1 MSSVSHSRTEQ
12 FLPALGMVLLMLL
25 TSLSQ
30 MAIETL
36 QAEERVV
43 NSSEDQ
49 WNPVN
54 QPWGQYGGV
63 PTRNGSMPVHSA
75 DGGPG
80 TGSVDLVTS
89 LASINDPVINW
100 VGLED
105 GIGSDAYG
113 SIIGNFS
120 ANLDVT
126 PAAKDRCTPLGLFAV
141 VLHDSTG
148 TSSTKLSLIAGDDA
162 SIAWEVDLGSTKSAR
177 STPVLVDVDL
187 DGTTE
192 IVVVYD
198 TESALNVDV
207 WSPELTCDE
216 SGWQTGGHSN
226 EVAWSWSD
234 ADLRIGI
241 TSPHAPTR
249 ESNHLS
255 VTQPLLADLELDG
268 QPELVISAVDINSE
282 DPQIMTIPLG
292 SSTPTAPSWEV
303 ILDRGTHPS
312 DPAWAQLDDSNTAVV
327 ATTIDENSGNMW
339 IWRLDGATGSNSWGR
354 VAITGT
360 DFDDNSPRL
369 RLPSPVVTQLDSD
382 SAPEMILTVPTDSN
396 GGTTGYGARFVGME
410 LTSTQEI
417 FSFRSQNGFADAPP
431 LPIDT
436 DADGID
442 DRLCWVTWYSTSSFS
457 FDREGMVGCHDLS
470 NDPPTK
476 EWSKVMN
483 RGGSGNS
490 NDEIAVSPP
499 SLMDINGEDGDD
511 IIVAFGRR
519 VFAFEGDTGF
529 TDEVSEGW
537 DEPLAMPH
545 RVWSAPAFADMDGD
559 GSLDMLLGDTLISQ
573 RALDLA
579 PLADSNGISF
589 NPASPDPG
597 QTLTVTGQFANIG
610 TWENEDSIDCVLRM
624 NGNEISRVR
633 VDDLQPLSPSG
644 DGGPS
649 TFSVDVTATLGSHVF
664 ELILDVNDNL
674 TESRKDNNI
683 EEVTLDVVEPY
694 AVLIQ
699 SPEAVTRINPGMS
712 QDVEISL
719 LATGSRS
726 ASWSVT
732 YDTTNLPE
740 GWNVAPQ
747 QGTSLA
753 GIEIA
758 PSTSVPLTFVATL
771 PQDALGDEDGY
782 IDITATLDI
791 DPSVNTTL
799 SVPIEALRTRGLSL
813 VGPEGLS
820 TSQGYGLPG
829 YTAEAYVMIENLG
842 NAQETTTSIDWT
854 NPSWGGTPVLNN
866 GIENVY
872 SITLQP
878 GEKRELTIHLDV
890 PSSTSLGTSTI
901 TTLSTC
907 IGSGDETLCRSLEV
921 NLTAVGSHS
930 SPVHIRSVPS
940 TVTSFEINALIPS
953 SGSLSWDL
961 NNAGVYL
968 QNWQW
973 NATSGANINNGI
985 LEISGP
991 SGTVAIASL
1000 EVYIPTDAPPQRLVF
1015 NTAENVPLNHH
1026 NFLLSVHVLQ
1036 IHRSAISIIDPV
1048 PETEPA
1054 GFNVSIPH
1062 QLLIQLDNPGN
1073 GEDTYL
1079 LTGRVLASDQ
1089 IASDDVQFTF
1099 FNPQRTLAPLATT
1112 IMPVE
1117 ITLDTSI
1124 PAAEAFEIEFTWTS
1138 IVNESVS
1145 ASTTLLIEA
1154 EQRHSWDITSLDGQ
1168 SMQVLPNQEFQFGI
1182 EVKNIGNFVDTVQLV
1197 PQIMITTTA
1206 NDTSVWNLHDPV
1218 DSSELDV
1225 NASQVLPIV
1234 QMIPFAWEDST
1245 AIITYKIVSAGYEL
1259 GEFNVTLE
1267 VQKTAK
1273 WHVNLAN
1280 SNLEILPG
1288 GDTIQV
1294 EVEQLGNSPSTPFFT
1309 KSGQGWNTTLPDG
1322 IMMEPG
1328 QTELIDIFVESPE
1341 GAIAGEV
1348 NIVKIRV
1355 SDGSGQGLEEFEIPV
1370 RVSPSPNFEL
1380 NASQS
1385 WFVSEEGGYPL
1396 AWMEN
1401 TGNTMSHVILTL
1413 ENLPAGWNI
1422 SGVLSASLSP
1432 HETRGIPFE
1441 IIPPATWD
1449 KQPLEIELRIIHP
1462 ELGLYMES
1470 ITVKHSNI
1478 SFATTPVLSGSTGS
1492 SQAFSLHMNS
1502 NTGSTITVPG
1512 ATITQEEYRLV
1523 LEAGINLGTVSS
1535 SNDSIQFIKIGSTLP
1550 QVSASCQFIS
1560 NVFQELGRTPLTD
1573 TLVSCSVTGDID
1585 DRTRLTFIASTSTG
1599 ETIPLNLGSF
1609 TIQQNESRM
1618 LNLSVNQWDPEPGQ
1632 LMIRVVGYDGNGIEV
1647 ISIET
1652 AQVSRQSNW
1661 NVGIASF
1668 SATGD
1673 LDIAITRTNYD
1684 VLGDVNCILTVTS
1697 STSSYRIERI
1707 VDVEGS
1713 QFAPIVNI
1721 QNPDIS
1727 DRESLSATIECNS
1740 PFDVDDNPSDNTAT
1754 AIYVEDSQSLV
1765 TTNNLLW
1772 GLAVTILIVGA
1783 YVLVMQRKEAEV
1795 LQEKIK
1801 GKPKTSDSTID
1812 REVQERNDVE
1822 DDMSLE
1828 VFEEELDL
1836 EEEELPSLVEEIQE
1850 LETDLSPSGRLD
1862 TIRQELDP
1870 DIEIIDTISI
1880 EERMSKFFD

>member
-1 MSSVSHSRTEQ
+1 
-12 FLPALGMVLLMLL
+12 MVLLMLL

-30 MAIETL
+30 MTIGSL
-36 QAEERVV
+36 QAEKSVA
-43 NSSEDQ
+43 NSAEGT
-49 WNPVN
+49 WNPVD

-63 PTRNGSMPVHSA
+63 PTRNGTMPVHSE

-80 TGSVDLVTS
+80 LGSVDVVTS

-100 VGLED
+100 VGLDD

-120 ANLDVT
+120 GNLDAT
-126 PAAKDRCTPLGLFAV
+126 PGAKDRCTPLGLFAV

-148 TSSTKLSLIAGDDA
+148 SSSTKLSLIAGDDA
-162 SIAWEVDLGSTKSAR
+162 SIAWQVDLGSTKSAR

-198 TESALNVDV
+198 TDSALNVDV

-234 ADLRIGI
+234 SDLRIGI

-268 QPELVISAVDINSE
+268 QPELIISAVDINSE

-292 SSTPTAPSWEV
+292 SSTPTAPSWQV

-382 SAPEMILTVPTDSN
+382 AAPEMILTVPTDSN

-417 FSFRSQNGFADAPP
+417 FSFRAQNGFADAPP

-436 DADGID
+436 DDDNID

-499 SLMDINGEDGDD
+499 SLMDIDGENSDE
-511 IIVAFGRR
+511 IVVAFGRR

-529 TDEVSEGW
+529 SDEVSEGW
-537 DEPLAMPH
+537 DEPLATPH

-559 GSLDMLLGDTLISQ
+559 GSMDMLLGDTLISQ

-624 NGNEISRVR
+624 DGDEISRVR

-649 TFSVDVTATLGSHVF
+649 TFSVDVTATLGSHLF
-664 ELILDVNDNL
+664 ELVLDVNDNL
-674 TESRKDNNI
+674 TEAREDNNI
-683 EEVTLDVVEPY
+683 EQITLNVVEPY

-699 SPEAVTRINPGMS
+699 SPEEVTRINPGMS

-726 ASWSVT
+726 ASWSIT
-732 YDTTNLPE
+732 YDTTHLPQ

-747 QGTSLA
+747 QGTSLT

-758 PSTSVPLTFVATL
+758 PSTSIPLTFVATL
-771 PQDALGDEDGY
+771 PLDALGDEDGY
-782 IDITATLDI
+782 IDITATLDL
-791 DPSVNTTL
+791 DQSVNTTL

-813 VGPEGLS
+813 VGPEGLGS
-820 TSQGYGLPG
+820 SQGYGIPG

-866 GIENVY
+866 GVDNVY

-901 TTLSTC
+901 STLTTC

-921 NLTAVGSHS
+921 NLTAVGSHT

-940 TVTSFEINALIPS
+940 TVTSFEINALMPS
-953 SGSLSWDL
+953 SGTLSWDL
-961 NNAGVYL
+961 TNAGVYL

-985 LEISGP
+985 LEISGA
-991 SGTVAIASL
+991 SGTVTIASL

-1015 NTAENVPLNHH
+1015 NTPENLPVNHH
-1026 NFLLSVHVLQ
+1026 DFLLSVHVLQ
-1036 IHRSAISIIDPV
+1036 IHRSAISIIDPA
-1048 PETEPA
+1048 PSTQPA

-1079 LTGRVLASDQ
+1079 LSGKVIPSEQ

-1117 ITLDTSI
+1117 ITLDSSI
-1124 PAAEAFEIEFTWTS
+1124 PAAEPFEIEFTWSS
-1138 IVNESVS
+1138 IINESVS

-1154 EQRHSWDITSLDGQ
+1154 EQRHSWNITPVDGEI
-1168 SMQVLPNQEFQFGI
+1168 MQVLPNQEFEYRIQ
-1182 EVKNIGNFVDTVQLV
+1182 VKNIGNFVDTVELV
-1197 PQIMITTTA
+1197 PQISITTTA
-1206 NDTSVWNLHDPV
+1206 NDTSVWNLHQPAE
-1218 DSSELDV
+1218 SIGLDV
-1225 NASQVLPIV
+1225 NSSQVLSIV
-1234 QMIPFAWEDST
+1234 QMIPFAWEDT
-1245 AIITYKIVSAGYEL
+1245 RAIITYTIVSAGYEL
-1259 GEFNVTLE
+1259 GEFNVTLN

-1280 SNLEILPG
+1280 SNLEIQPG
-1288 GDTIQV
+1288 GDIIQV
-1294 EVEQLGNSPSTPFFT
+1294 EVEQLGNSPSTPYFT

-1328 QTELIDIFVESPE
+1328 QAELIDIFVESPD
-1341 GAIAGEV
+1341 GAIAGQV

-1355 SDGSGQGLEEFEIPV
+1355 SDGAGQGLEEFEIPV

-1401 TGNTMSHVILTL
+1401 TGNTMSHVTLTL
-1413 ENLPAGWNI
+1413 ENLPPGWNI
-1422 SGVLSASLSP
+1422 SGVQSASLSP

-1449 KQPLEIELRIIHP
+1449 KQPLEVELRIIHP

-1470 ITVKHSNI
+1470 ITVRYSNI
-1478 SFATTPVLSGSTGS
+1478 SFATTPVLSGSSGS
-1492 SQAFSLHMNS
+1492 SQVFSLHVNS
-1502 NTGSTITVPG
+1502 NVVNSITAED
-1512 ATITQEEYRLV
+1512 ATLNQDEYRLT
-1523 LEAGINLGTVSS
+1523 LEEGINLGTVSS
-1535 SNDSIQFIKIGSTLP
+1535 TADVIQFVKIGSLLP

-1560 NVFQELGRTPLTD
+1560 NVFQELGRIPLTG
-1573 TLVSCSVTGDID
+1573 TFVSCNVNGDLGEQ
-1585 DRTRLTFIASTSTG
+1585 TRLTFMASTNTG
-1599 ETIPLNLGSF
+1599 EAIPLELGSF
-1609 TIQQNESRM
+1609 TIQKNESRTV
-1618 LNLSVNQWDPEPGQ
+1618 NISVNQWDPEPGQ
-1632 LMIRVVGYDGNGIEV
+1632 LMIRVVGYDTNGIEV

-1652 AQVSRQSNW
+1652 AQVSRQSDW

-1673 LDIAITRTNYD
+1673 LNIAITRTNYE

-1697 STSSYRIERI
+1697 SSSSYRIERI

-1713 QFAPIVNI
+1713 QFAPIVKI

-1727 DRESLSATIECNS
+1727 DRESLSATIDCNS
-1740 PFDVDDNPSDNTAT
+1740 PFDVDDDPTDNTAT
-1754 AIYVEDSQSLV
+1754 AIYVEESQGLV

-1772 GLAVTILIVGA
+1772 GTAITILIVGA
-1783 YVLVMQRKEAEV
+1783 YVLVMQKKEAEL
-1795 LQEKIK
+1795 LQENIRA
-1801 GKPKTSDSTID
+1801 KPKQLKPKEN
-1812 REVQERNDVE
+1812 REVERIEDDE

-1828 VFEEELDL
+1828 TFEEEIEF
-1836 EEEELPSLVEEIQE
+1836 EEEPVSLVEEIPE

-1862 TIRQELDP
+1862 TIRQEIDP
-1870 DIEIIDTISI
+1870 EVEIIDTISI

>member
-1 MSSVSHSRTEQ
+1 MSSVSHSRAEQ
-12 FLPALGMVLLMLL
+12 FLPALGMVLLMVL

-30 MAIETL
+30 MSMGSL
-36 QAEERVV
+36 QAEESVS
-43 NSSEDQ
+43 NSTDDP
-49 WNPVN
+49 WNPID
-54 QPWGQYGGV
+54 QPWAQYGGV
-63 PTRNGSMPVHSA
+63 PTRNGSMPIHSA

-80 TGSVDLVTS
+80 TGSVESVTS

-100 VGLED
+100 VGLD
-105 GIGSDAYG
+105 DDIGSDAYG

-120 ANLDVT
+120 GNLD
-126 PAAKDRCTPLGLFAV
+126 ASQGAKDRCTPLGLFAV
-141 VLHDSTG
+141 VLHDSTES
-148 TSSTKLSLIAGDDA
+148 SSTKLSLIAGDDA
-162 SIAWEVDLGSTKSAR
+162 SIAWQVDLGSTKSAR
-177 STPVLVDVDL
+177 STPVLADVDL

-198 TESALNVDV
+198 TEGALNVDV

-226 EVAWSWSD
+226 EAAWSWSD

-268 QPELVISAVDINSE
+268 QPELVLSVVDVNSE
-282 DPQIMTIPLG
+282 DPQIISIPLG
-292 SSTPTAPSWEV
+292 SSAPTAPNWEV

-339 IWRLDGATGSNSWGR
+339 IWRLDGATGSNSVGR

-360 DFDDNSPRL
+360 DTDSDSPRL
-369 RLPSPVVTQLDSD
+369 RLPGPVVTQLDND
-382 SAPEMILTVPTDSN
+382 AAPEMILTVPTDSN
-396 GGTTGYGARFVGME
+396 GRTTGYGARFIGME

-442 DRLCWVTWYSTSSFS
+442 DRLCWVTWYSSSSFS

-499 SLMDINGEDGDD
+499 SLMDINGQDGEE
-511 IIVAFGRR
+511 IVVAFGRR
-519 VFAFEGDTGF
+519 VYAFEGDTGF

-537 DEPLAMPH
+537 DEPLATPH

-624 NGNEISRVR
+624 DGNEISRVR

-649 TFSVDVTATLGSHVF
+649 TFSVDVIATLGSHLF
-664 ELILDVNDNL
+664 ELVLDVNDNL
-674 TESRKDNNI
+674 TEARKDNNI
-683 EEVTLDVVEPY
+683 EQITLNVVEPY

-732 YDTTNLPE
+732 YDTTHLPQ

-747 QGTSLA
+747 AGTSLA

-820 TSQGYGLPG
+820 SSNGYGIPG
-829 YTAEAYVMIENLG
+829 YSAEAYVMIENLG

-854 NPSWGGTPVLNN
+854 NPSWGGTPVLND
-866 GIENVY
+866 GVDNVY

-890 PSSTSLGTSTI
+890 PLSTSLGTSTI
-901 TTLSTC
+901 TTLTTC
-907 IGSGDETLCRSLEV
+907 IGSGDDTLCRSLEV
-921 NLTAVGSHS
+921 NLTAVGSHA

-940 TVTSFEINALIPS
+940 TVTSFEIKALIPS
-953 SGSLSWDL
+953 SGTLSWDL
-961 NNAGVYL
+961 NNASVYL

-985 LEISGP
+985 LEISGA

-1015 NTAENVPLNHH
+1015 NTAENVPIDHH
-1026 NFLLSVHVLQ
+1026 DFLLSVHVLQ
-1036 IHRSAISIIDPV
+1036 IHRSAISIIDSGPLA
-1048 PETEPA
+1048 EPT

-1079 LTGRVLASDQ
+1079 LSGRVITTEQ

-1099 FNPQRTLAPLATT
+1099 FNPQRTLAALATT

-1117 ITLDTSI
+1117 ITLDSSI
-1124 PAAEAFEIEFTWTS
+1124 PAAEPFEIEFTWSS

-1145 ASTTLLIEA
+1145 ASTRLLIEA
-1154 EQRHSWDITSLDGQ
+1154 EQRHLWEITPLDGQ
-1168 SMQVLPNQEFQFGI
+1168 IMQVIPNQEFQYGI
-1182 EVKNIGNFVDTVQLV
+1182 QVQNIGNFVDVVQLV
-1197 PQIMITTTA
+1197 PHISITTTA

-1218 DSSELDV
+1218 DSLELDV
-1225 NASQVLPIV
+1225 NSSQVLPIV
-1234 QMIPFAWEDST
+1234 QMIPFAWEGST
-1245 AIITYKIVSAGYEL
+1245 AKITYKIVSSGYEL
-1259 GEFNVTLE
+1259 GEFNVTFE

-1294 EVEQLGNSPSTPFFT
+1294 EVEQLGNSPSTPYFT
-1309 KSGQGWNTTLPDG
+1309 KSGQGWNTSLPDG
-1322 IMMEPG
+1322 ILMEPG
-1328 QTELIDIFVESPE
+1328 QTELIDIFVQSPSS
-1341 GAIAGEV
+1341 AIAGQV

-1385 WFVSEEGGYPL
+1385 WFVSEGGGYPL

-1401 TGNTMSHVILTL
+1401 TGNTMSHVTITL
-1413 ENLPAGWNI
+1413 ENLPVGWNI
-1422 SGVLSASLSP
+1422 SGMQSASLSP
-1432 HETRGIPFE
+1432 HEARGIPFE
-1441 IIPPATWD
+1441 IIPPTNWD
-1449 KQPLEIELRIIHP
+1449 KQPLEIELRIVHP
-1462 ELGLYMES
+1462 QLGMYVES
-1470 ITVKHSNI
+1470 ITVIYSNI
-1478 SFATTPVLSGSTGS
+1478 SFASTPVLSGSAGS
-1492 SQAFSLHMNS
+1492 SQAFSLHLNS
-1502 NTGSTITVPG
+1502 INPSTVTVPD
-1512 ATITQEEYRLV
+1512 ATMNQDEYRFI
-1523 LEAGINLGTVSS
+1523 LEEGINFETISS
-1535 SNDSIQFIKIGSTLP
+1535 TNDAIQFVNIGSILP

-1560 NVFQELGRTPLTD
+1560 DVFQELGRTPLTE
-1573 TLVSCSVTGDID
+1573 TIVSCSVNGDLD
-1585 DRTRLTFIASTSTG
+1585 EQTRLTFIASTNTG
-1599 ETIPLNLGSF
+1599 ETIPLDLGTF
-1609 TIQQNESRM
+1609 TIQRNESRFV
-1618 LNLSVNQWDPEPGQ
+1618 NISVDQWDPEPGQ

-1647 ISIET
+1647 VSIET

-1673 LDIAITRTNYD
+1673 LDIAITRTNYE

-1713 QFAPIVNI
+1713 QFAPIVKI
-1721 QNPDIS
+1721 QNPSIS
-1727 DRESLSATIECNS
+1727 DRESLSATIDCNS
-1740 PFDVDDNPSDNTAT
+1740 PFDVDDDPSDNTAT
-1754 AIYVEDSQSLV
+1754 AIYVEESQSLV

-1772 GLAVTILIVGA
+1772 GAAITIFIVGA
-1783 YVLVMQRKEAEV
+1783 YVLVMQRREAGV
-1795 LQEKIK
+1795 LQENIRS
-1801 GKPKTSDSTID
+1801 KPKPTNNKDTQETKET
-1812 REVQERNDVE
+1812 EVIE

-1828 VFEEELDL
+1828 IFEEEMEL
-1836 EEEELPSLVEEIQE
+1836 EEEPVSLVEEITVS
-1850 LETDLSPSGRLD
+1850 ETDLSPSGRLD

-1870 DIEIIDTISI
+1870 DVEIVDTTSI

>member
-1 MSSVSHSRTEQ
+1 MSSASHSRTEQ
-12 FLPALGMVLLMLL
+12 FRPALGMVLLMLL
-25 TSLSQ
+25 TSLSH
-30 MAIETL
+30 MTVGTL
-36 QAEERVV
+36 DDGENVV
-43 NSSEDQ
+43 NSSQ
-49 WNPVN
+49 NPWNPVD

-63 PTRNGSMPVHSA
+63 PTRNGSMPIHSA

-80 TGSVDLVTS
+80 TGSIDSVTS

-120 ANLDVT
+120 ANLATT
-126 PAAKDRCTPLGLFAV
+126 PGAKDRCTPLGLFAV
-141 VLHDSTG
+141 VIHDSTG
-148 TSSTKLSLIAGDDA
+148 SSSTKLSLIAGDDA
-162 SIAWEVDLGSTKSAR
+162 SIAWQVDLGTTKSAR
-177 STPVLVDVDL
+177 ATPVLVDVDL

-192 IVVVYD
+192 VVVVYD
-198 TESALNVDV
+198 TDSALNVDV

-226 EVAWSWSD
+226 EVLWSWSD

-241 TSPHAPTR
+241 TSPHAPSR

-268 QPELVISAVDINSE
+268 QPELVLSAVDINSE

-292 SSTPTAPSWEV
+292 SSTPTAPTWEV

-312 DPAWAQLDDSNTAVV
+312 DPAWAQLDDSNTAIV

-339 IWRLDGATGSNSWGR
+339 IWRLDGATGSNSLGR
-354 VAITGT
+354 VPIDGT
-360 DFDDNSPRL
+360 DFDDDSPRL
-369 RLPSPVVTQLDSD
+369 RLPSPVVTQLDD
-382 SAPEMILTVPTDSN
+382 DTAPEMILTVPTDSN
-396 GGTTGYGARFVGME
+396 GRTTGYGARFVGVE
-410 LTSTQEI
+410 LTSSEEI
-417 FSFRSQNGFADAPP
+417 FSFRSRNGFADAPP

-442 DRLCWVTWYSTSSFS
+442 DRLCWVTWYSASSFS

-470 NDPPTK
+470 NDPPTE
-476 EWSKVMN
+476 EWTKIMN

-499 SLMDINGEDGDD
+499 SLMDIDGEDGEE
-511 IIVAFGRR
+511 IIIAFGRR
-519 VFAFEGDTGF
+519 IFAFEGDTGF

-559 GSLDMLLGDTLISQ
+559 GSLDMLFGDTLVSQ

-589 NPASPDPG
+589 NPTSPDPG

-610 TWENEDSIDCVLRM
+610 TWDNEDSIDCVLRM
-624 NGNEISRVR
+624 DGDEISRVR
-633 VDDLQPLSPSG
+633 VDELQPLPPSG
-644 DGGPS
+644 DGGPF
-649 TFSVDVTATLGSHVF
+649 TFSVDVTATLGSHLF
-664 ELILDVNDNL
+664 ELVLDVNNNL
-674 TESRKDNNI
+674 TEAREDNNI
-683 EEVTLDVVEPY
+683 EQITLDVVEPY
-694 AVLIQ
+694 AVTIQ

-732 YDTTNLPE
+732 YDTSNLPQ
-740 GWNVAPQ
+740 GWSVAPQ
-747 QGTSLA
+747 QGTSLSE
-753 GIEIA
+753 IELA
-758 PSTSVPLTFVATL
+758 PSTPVPLTFVATL

-791 DPSVNTTL
+791 DSSVNTTL

-820 TSQGYGLPG
+820 SSHGYGIPG
-829 YTAEAYVMIENLG
+829 NTAEAYVMIENLG

-866 GIENVY
+866 GAENVY

-890 PSSTSLGTSTI
+890 PSSTSLGTSTL

-907 IGSGDETLCRSLEV
+907 IGSGEDTLCRSLEV

-940 TVTSFEINALIPS
+940 TTTSFEINALIPS

-973 NATSGANINNGI
+973 NATSGATITNGI
-985 LEISGP
+985 LEITGT
-991 SGTVAIASL
+991 SGTIAIASL
-1000 EVYIPTDAPPQRLVF
+1000 EVYIPTNAPPQRLVF
-1015 NTAENVPLNHH
+1015 NTAEEVPVINHE
-1026 NFLLSVHVLQ
+1026 FLLSVHVLQ
-1036 IHRSAISIIDPV
+1036 IHRSAISIIDPI
-1048 PETEPA
+1048 PSADAT

-1079 LTGRVLASDQ
+1079 LEGRVIPANQ

-1117 ITLDTSI
+1117 ITLDSSI
-1124 PAAEAFEIEFTWTS
+1124 PAAEPFEIEFTWSS

-1145 ASTTLLIEA
+1145 ATTKLLIEA
-1154 EQRHSWDITSLDGQ
+1154 EQRHSWEVTSLDGQ
-1168 SMQVLPNQEFQFGI
+1168 NLKVLPNQEFQYDI
-1182 EVKNIGNFVDTVQLV
+1182 QVRNIGNFMDTVQLV
-1197 PQIMITTTA
+1197 PQISISTTA
-1206 NDTSVWNLHDPV
+1206 NDTSVWNLHEPM
-1218 DSSELDV
+1218 DSSELEV
-1225 NASQVLPIV
+1225 NTSQVIPIV
-1234 QMIPFAWEDST
+1234 QMIPFAWEGSI
-1245 AIITYKIVSAGYEL
+1245 AVITYKIVSAGYEL

-1267 VQKTAK
+1267 VEKTAK

-1280 SNLEILPG
+1280 SNLEIQPG

-1294 EVEQLGNSPSTPFFT
+1294 EVEQLGNSPSTPYFT

-1328 QTELIDIFVESPE
+1328 QTELIDIFVESPM

-1355 SDGSGQGLEEFEIPV
+1355 SDGAGLGLEEFEIPV

-1380 NASQS
+1380 NASQT
-1385 WFVSEEGGYPL
+1385 WFVSDMGGYPL

-1401 TGNTMSHVILTL
+1401 TGNTMSYVTISL
-1413 ENLPAGWNI
+1413 ENLPTGWNI
-1422 SGVLSASLSP
+1422 SGVQSASLSP
-1432 HETRGIPFE
+1432 HELRGIPFE

-1449 KQPLEIELRIIHP
+1449 KQPIEIIMKIIHP
-1462 ELGLYMES
+1462 ELGSYTES
-1470 ITVKHSNI
+1470 ITVDYANV
-1478 SFATTPVLSGSTGS
+1478 SFATTPVLSGYAGS
-1492 SQAFSLHMNS
+1492 SQVFSLHINS
-1502 NTGSTITVPG
+1502 NEASAVTVSD
-1512 ATITQEEYRLV
+1512 AIVNQDEYRVV
-1523 LEAGINLGTVSS
+1523 LEQGINFGTVSYAT
-1535 SNDSIQFIKIGSTLP
+1535 DVIQFVNIGSNLP
-1550 QVSASCQFIS
+1550 QVSASCQFVT
-1560 NVFQELGRTPLTD
+1560 NVFLELGRTPLTG
-1573 TLVSCSVTGDID
+1573 TFVSCSVTGDLEEQ
-1585 DRTRLTFIASTSTG
+1585 TRLTFIASTNTG
-1599 ETIPLNLGSF
+1599 QAIPLDSGSF
-1609 TIQQNESRM
+1609 TVQKNESKTV
-1618 LNLSVNQWDPEPGQ
+1618 NLSVNQWDPNPGE
-1632 LMIRVVGYDGNGIEV
+1632 LVIRIVGYDGNGVEV
-1647 ISIET
+1647 VSIET
-1652 AQVSRQSNW
+1652 EQVSRQSNW

-1673 LDIAITRTNYD
+1673 LDIAITRTNYG

-1697 STSSYRIERI
+1697 STSSYRIERV
-1707 VDVEGS
+1707 VDVEGA
-1713 QFAPIVNI
+1713 QFAPIVKI
-1721 QNPDIS
+1721 QNPEVS
-1727 DRESLSATIECNS
+1727 DREGLSATIECNS
-1740 PFDVDDNPSDNTAT
+1740 PFDVDDDPSDNTAT
-1754 AIYVEDSQSLV
+1754 AIYVEESEGIV

-1772 GLAVTILIVGA
+1772 GSAITILIVGA
-1783 YVLVMQRKEAEV
+1783 YLLVMQRKQAEV
-1795 LQEKIK
+1795 LQEALQS
-1801 GKPKTSDSTID
+1801 KPKAKKTKAEEEIEVID
-1812 REVQERNDVE
+1812 EIE
-1822 DDMSLE
+1822 DDISLE
-1828 VFEEELDL
+1828 TIQEEIEYEEE
-1836 EEEELPSLVEEIQE
+1836 PVSLVEEITD

-1862 TIRQELDP
+1862 TIRQELEP
-1870 DIEIIDTISI
+1870 DVEVEETTSI
-1880 EERMSKFFD
+1880 EERMSNFFD

>member
-1 MSSVSHSRTEQ
+1 MSSASHSRKEQ
-12 FLPALGMVLLMLL
+12 FWPALGMVLLMVL

-30 MAIETL
+30 ITVGSL
-36 QAEERVV
+36 QAEENVA
-43 NSSEDQ
+43 NSTGNAWD
-49 WNPVN
+49 PAD
-54 QPWGQYGGV
+54 QPWGQYGGI
-63 PTRNGSMPVHSA
+63 PTRNGSMPIHSA

-89 LASINDPVINW
+89 LASIDDPVINW

-120 ANLDVT
+120 ANLATT
-126 PAAKDRCTPLGLFAV
+126 PGAKERCTPLGLFAV

-148 TSSTKLSLIAGDDA
+148 SSSTKLSLIAGDDA
-162 SIAWEVDLGSTKSAR
+162 SIAWQVDLGSTKSAR

-198 TESALNVDV
+198 TDSALNVDV
-207 WSPELTCDE
+207 WSPELSCDE

-226 EVAWSWSD
+226 EVKWSWSD

-268 QPELVISAVDINSE
+268 QPELVLSAVDVNSE
-282 DPQIMTIPLG
+282 DPQIITIPLG
-292 SSTPTAPSWEV
+292 SSAPTAPSWEV

-312 DPAWAQLDDSNTAVV
+312 DPAWAQLDNSNTAIV

-339 IWRLDGATGSNSWGR
+339 IWRLDGATGSNSLGR
-354 VAITGT
+354 VPITGT

-382 SAPEMILTVPTDSN
+382 AAPEMVLTIPTDSN
-396 GGTTGYGARFVGME
+396 GRTTGYGARFVGVE
-410 LTSTQEI
+410 LTSSEEI
-417 FSFRSQNGFADAPP
+417 FSFRAKNGFADAPP

-457 FDREGMVGCHDLS
+457 FDREGMIGCHDLS
-470 NDPPTK
+470 NDPPTE
-476 EWSKVMN
+476 EWTKVMN

-499 SLMDINGEDGDD
+499 SLMDIDGEDGEE
-511 IIVAFGRR
+511 IVVAFGRR

-559 GSLDMLLGDTLISQ
+559 GSMDMLIGDTLISQ
-573 RALDLA
+573 RSLDLA

-624 NGNEISRVR
+624 DGNEISRVR
-633 VDDLQPLSPSG
+633 VDDLQPLPPSG
-644 DGGPS
+644 DGGPF
-649 TFSVDVTATLGSHVF
+649 TFSVDVIATLGSHLF
-664 ELILDVNDNL
+664 ELVLDVNDNL
-674 TESRKDNNI
+674 TEAREDNNI
-683 EEVTLDVVEPY
+683 EQVTLDVVEPY
-694 AVLIQ
+694 ALLIQ
-699 SPEAVTRINPGMS
+699 SPEEVTRINPGMS

-726 ASWSVT
+726 ASWSIT
-732 YDTTNLPE
+732 YDTSPLPQ

-747 QGTSLA
+747 QGTVLT

-758 PSTSVPLTFVATL
+758 PSTSIPLTFIATL

-791 DPSVNTTL
+791 DPSINTTL

-820 TSQGYGLPG
+820 SSHGYGIPG

-854 NPSWGGTPVLNN
+854 NPSWGGTPTLNN
-866 GIENVY
+866 GLENVY

-878 GEKRELTIHLDV
+878 GEKRELTINLDV
-890 PSSTSLGTSTI
+890 PSSTSLGTSTM
-901 TTLSTC
+901 TTLTTC
-907 IGSGDETLCRSLEV
+907 IGSGDDTLCRSLEV
-921 NLTAVGSHS
+921 NLTAVGSHA

-953 SGSLSWDL
+953 SGSLSWNL
-961 NNAGVYL
+961 NDAGVYL

-973 NATSGANINNGI
+973 NATSEASINNGV
-985 LEISGP
+985 LVISGLA
-991 SGTVAIASL
+991 GTVVIASL
-1000 EVYIPTDAPPQRLVF
+1000 EVYIPTNAPPQRLVF
-1015 NTAENVPLNHH
+1015 NTAENVPVNHH
-1026 NFLLSVHVLQ
+1026 EFLLSVHVLQ
-1036 IHRSAISIIDPV
+1036 IHRSAISIIDPTPLV
-1048 PETEPA
+1048 EPT

-1062 QLLIQLDNPGN
+1062 QLLIQLENPGN
-1073 GEDTYL
+1073 GEDTYFL
-1079 LTGRVLASDQ
+1079 NGRVIQ
-1089 IASDDVQFTF
+1089 TGQVTSDDVQFTF

-1117 ITLDTSI
+1117 ITLNSTI
-1124 PAAEAFEIEFTWTS
+1124 PAAEPFEIEFIWSS
-1138 IVNESVS
+1138 IVNESVFS
-1145 ASTTLLIEA
+1145 STKLLIEA
-1154 EQRHSWDITSLDGQ
+1154 EQRHSWEISSLNGQ
-1168 SMQVLPNQEFQFGI
+1168 SMQVLPNQEFEYGI
-1182 EVKNIGNFVDTVQLV
+1182 SVKNTGNFADTVQLV
-1197 PQIMITTTA
+1197 PLISITTTT
-1206 NDTSVWNLHDPV
+1206 NDTSVWNLHEPI
-1218 DSSELDV
+1218 DSVELNV
-1225 NASQVLPIV
+1225 NSSQVLPV
-1234 QMIPFAWEDST
+1234 LQMIPFAWEGSIAT
-1245 AIITYKIVSAGYEL
+1245 ITYKIVSAGYEL

-1267 VQKTAK
+1267 VQNTAK
-1273 WHVNLAN
+1273 WHINLAN

-1294 EVEQLGNSPSTPFFT
+1294 EVEQLGNSPSTPYFT

-1322 IMMEPG
+1322 ILMEPG
-1328 QTELIDIFVESPE
+1328 QRELIDIFVESPS
-1341 GAIAGEV
+1341 GAIAGDV

-1355 SDGSGQGLEEFEIPV
+1355 SDGAGQGLEEFEIPV

-1385 WFVSEEGGYPL
+1385 WYVSEEGGYPL

-1401 TGNTMSHVILTL
+1401 TGNTMSHVALTL

-1422 SGVLSASLSP
+1422 SGDQSASLSP
-1432 HETRGIPFE
+1432 HEVRGIPFE
-1441 IIPPATWD
+1441 IIPAATWN
-1449 KQPLEIELRIIHP
+1449 KQPLEIDLMIIHP
-1462 ELGLYMES
+1462 ELGLYTES
-1470 ITVKHSNI
+1470 ITVLYANI
-1478 SFATTPVLSGSTGS
+1478 TFATSPVLSGSAGS
-1492 SQAFSLHMNS
+1492 SQAFLLHIDS
-1502 NTGSTITVPG
+1502 NEADQITVPDS
-1512 ATITQEEYRLV
+1512 ITNGDEYRFI
-1523 LEAGINLGTVSS
+1523 LEEGIDFGTVSS
-1535 SNDSIQFIKIGSTLP
+1535 STDIIQFVRIGSALP
-1550 QVSASCQFIS
+1550 EVSATCEFIS
-1560 NVFQELGRTPLTD
+1560 NVFQELGRVPLTG
-1573 TLVSCSVTGDID
+1573 TVVSCIVTGDVD
-1585 DRTRLTFIASTSTG
+1585 EQTRLTFIASTNTG
-1599 ETIPLNLGSF
+1599 LTIPLDSGTF
-1609 TIQQNESRM
+1609 TIQKNESR
-1618 LNLSVNQWDPEPGQ
+1618 SVNISLSEWDPNPGQ
-1632 LMIRVVGYDGNGIEV
+1632 ILIRVVGYDGNGFEV
-1647 ISIET
+1647 VSIET
-1652 AQVSRQSNW
+1652 AQISRQSNW

-1684 VLGDVNCILTVTS
+1684 VLEDVNCILTVTS

-1707 VDVEGS
+1707 VDVKGS

-1721 QNPDIS
+1721 NNPDVS
-1727 DRESLSATIECNS
+1727 DREGLSATIECDT
-1740 PFDVDDNPSDNTAT
+1740 PFDKDDNPSDNTAT
-1754 AIYVEDSQSLV
+1754 AIYVEESPKLV

-1772 GLAVTILIVGA
+1772 GSAVAILIVGA
-1783 YVLVMQRKEAEV
+1783 YVLVMQRKEAE
-1795 LQEKIK
+1795 LIQKAIRS
-1801 GKPKTSDSTID
+1801 KPNTSTTKTNE
-1812 REVQERNDVE
+1812 EVDEIEVV
-1822 DDMSLE
+1822 DDDISLE
-1828 VFEEELDL
+1828 TLEDELDFD
-1836 EEEELPSLVEEIQE
+1836 EEPVSLVEVIPESE
-1850 LETDLSPSGRLD
+1850 ADLSPSGRLD

-1870 DIEIIDTISI
+1870 DAEVVDTTSI

>member
-12 FLPALGMVLLMLL
+12 FLPALGMVLLMIL

-30 MAIETL
+30 IAIGSL
-36 QAEERVV
+36 QAEESVA
-43 NSSEDQ
+43 NSTDNP
-49 WNPVN
+49 WNPVD

-63 PTRNGSMPVHSA
+63 PTRNGTMPIHSE

-100 VGLED
+100 VGLDD

-120 ANLDVT
+120 GNLDAT
-126 PAAKDRCTPLGLFAV
+126 LGAKDRCTPLGLFAV

-162 SIAWEVDLGSTKSAR
+162 SIAWQVDLGTTKSAR

-226 EVAWSWSD
+226 EVTWSWSD
-234 ADLRIGI
+234 SDLRIGI

-282 DPQIMTIPLG
+282 DPQIMTIPL
-292 SSTPTAPSWEV
+292 SSTTPTAPSWEV

-360 DFDDNSPRL
+360 DFDDDSPRL
-369 RLPSPVVTQLDSD
+369 RLPSPVVTQLDND
-382 SAPEMILTVPTDSN
+382 AAPEMILTVPTDSN

-417 FSFRSQNGFADAPP
+417 FSFRAQNGFADAPP

-499 SLMDINGEDGDD
+499 SLMDIDGEDGDE
-511 IIVAFGRR
+511 IVVAFGRR

-579 PLADSNGISF
+579 PLEDSNGISF

-649 TFSVDVTATLGSHVF
+649 TFSVDVTATLGSHLF
-664 ELILDVNDNL
+664 ELVLDVNDNL
-674 TESRKDNNI
+674 TEAREDNNI
-683 EEVTLDVVEPY
+683 EQIVLNVVEPY

-699 SPEAVTRINPGMS
+699 SPEEVTRVNPGMS

-726 ASWSVT
+726 AAWSVT
-732 YDTTNLPE
+732 YDTTNLPQ

-747 QGTSLA
+747 QGTSLT
-753 GIEIA
+753 GIELA
-758 PSTSVPLTFVATL
+758 PSTSVALTFVATL
-771 PQDALGDEDGY
+771 PLDALGDEDGY

-791 DPSVNTTL
+791 DQSVNTTL

-820 TSQGYGLPG
+820 SSHGYGIPG

-866 GIENVY
+866 GVDNVY

-901 TTLSTC
+901 TTLTTC

-921 NLTAVGSHS
+921 NLTSVGSHT

-940 TVTSFEINALIPS
+940 TVTSFEIKALIPT
-953 SGSLSWDL
+953 SGTLSWDL

-968 QNWQW
+968 QSWQW

-985 LEISGP
+985 LEITGA
-991 SGTVAIASL
+991 SGTLAIASL

-1015 NTAENVPLNHH
+1015 NTPENGPVNHH
-1026 NFLLSVHVLQ
+1026 DFLLSVHVLQ
-1036 IHRSAISIIDPV
+1036 IHRSAISIIDPA
-1048 PETEPA
+1048 PSTEPA

-1079 LTGRVLASDQ
+1079 LSGRVVPSEQ

-1117 ITLDTSI
+1117 ITLNPSI
-1124 PAAEAFEIEFTWTS
+1124 PAAEPFEIEFIWSS

-1145 ASTTLLIEA
+1145 ASTKLLVEA
-1154 EQRHSWDITSLDGQ
+1154 EQRHLWEITPMDGQ
-1168 SMQVLPNQEFQFGI
+1168 IMQVLPNQEFEFGI
-1182 EVKNIGNFVDTVQLV
+1182 QVKNIGNFVDTLQLV
-1197 PQIMITTTA
+1197 PQINITTTA
-1206 NDTSVWNLHDPV
+1206 NDTSVWNVHQPAESL
-1218 DSSELDV
+1218 ELNV
-1225 NASQVLPIV
+1225 NSSQVLPIV

-1245 AIITYKIVSAGYEL
+1245 AKITYKIVSAGYDL

-1280 SNLEILPG
+1280 STLEILPG

-1294 EVEQLGNSPSTPFFT
+1294 EVEQLGNSPSTPYFT

-1322 IMMEPG
+1322 MLMEPG

-1341 GAIAGEV
+1341 GAIAGQV

-1370 RVSPSPNFEL
+1370 RVTPSPNFEL
-1380 NASQS
+1380 NANQT
-1385 WFVSEEGGYPL
+1385 WFVNEEGGFPL

-1401 TGNTMSHVILTL
+1401 TGNTMSYVTLAL

-1422 SGVLSASLSP
+1422 SGVQSASLSP
-1432 HETRGIPFE
+1432 HEARGIPFE
-1441 IIPPATWD
+1441 IIPPTNWD
-1449 KQPLEIELRIIHP
+1449 KQPLEIELKIIHP

-1470 ITVKHSNI
+1470 ITVSYSNI
-1478 SFATTPVLSGSTGS
+1478 SFATTPVLSGSAGS
-1492 SQAFSLHMNS
+1492 SQAFSLHLNS
-1502 NTGSTITVPG
+1502 NISSSITVPD
-1512 ATITQEEYRLV
+1512 ATMNQDEYRLI
-1523 LEAGINLGTVSS
+1523 LEEGVHLGTVSS
-1535 SNDSIQFIKIGSTLP
+1535 TPDVIQFVKIGSSLP
-1550 QVSASCQFIS
+1550 QISASCQFIS
-1560 NVFQELGRTPLTD
+1560 NVFQELGRTPLTG
-1573 TLVSCSVTGDID
+1573 TVISCSVNGDVD
-1585 DRTRLTFIASTSTG
+1585 DQTRLTFIASTNTG
-1599 ETIPLNLGSF
+1599 ETIPLELGSF
-1609 TIQQNESRM
+1609 TIQKNESRVV
-1618 LNLSVNQWDPEPGQ
+1618 NLSVNQWDPEPGQ
-1632 LMIRVVGYDGNGIEV
+1632 LVIRVVGYDGNGVEV

-1673 LDIAITRTNYD
+1673 LDIAISRTNYE
-1684 VLGDVNCILTVTS
+1684 VLGDINCILTVTS
-1697 STSSYRIERI
+1697 STSSYQIERI

-1713 QFAPIVNI
+1713 QFAPIVKI
-1721 QNPDIS
+1721 QNPEIS
-1727 DRESLSATIECNS
+1727 DRESLSATIDCNS

-1754 AIYVEDSQSLV
+1754 AIYVEETPSLV

-1772 GLAVTILIVGA
+1772 GAAITILIVGA
-1783 YVLVMQRKEAEV
+1783 YVLVMQRKESEV
-1795 LQEKIK
+1795 LQEKIRA
-1801 GKPKTSDSTID
+1801 KPKTPNTEGNQ
-1812 REVQERNDVE
+1812 EVDEIEAIE

-1828 VFEEELDL
+1828 TFEQEIEL
-1836 EEEELPSLVEEIQE
+1836 EEEPVSLVEEIPQ

-1862 TIRQELDP
+1862 SIRQELDP
-1870 DIEIIDTISI
+1870 DVEVIDTISI

>member
-1 MSSVSHSRTEQ
+1 MSSASHSRKEQ
-12 FLPALGMVLLMLL
+12 FWPALGMVLLMLF

-30 MAIETL
+30 MNIGSL
-36 QAEERVV
+36 QSNDIVR
-43 NSSEDQ
+43 SSTD
-49 WNPVN
+49 NPWDPLD
-54 QPWGQYGGV
+54 QPWAQYGGV
-63 PTRNGSMPVHSA
+63 PTRNGSMPTHSA

-80 TGSVDLVTS
+80 AGPIDLVTS

-120 ANLDVT
+120 ANLVVT
-126 PAAKDRCTPLGLFAV
+126 LGATDRCTPLGLFAV
-141 VLHDSTG
+141 VLHESTG

-162 SIAWEVDLGSTKSAR
+162 SIAWQVDLGSTKSAR

-192 IVVVYD
+192 IVIVYD
-198 TESALNVDV
+198 TDSALNVDV

-226 EVAWSWSD
+226 EVMWSWSD
-234 ADLRIGI
+234 ADLRVGI

-292 SSTPTAPSWEV
+292 STTPTAPTWEV

-312 DPAWAQLDDSNTAVV
+312 DPTWAQLDDSNTAVV

-369 RLPSPVVTQLDSD
+369 RLPSPVVTQLDND
-382 SAPEMILTVPTDSN
+382 AAPEMILTVPTDSN

-417 FSFRSQNGFADAPP
+417 FSFRAQNGFADAPP

-436 DADGID
+436 DADGVD

-476 EWSKVMN
+476 MWTKVMN

-559 GSLDMLLGDTLISQ
+559 GALDMLLGDTLISQ

-597 QTLTVTGQFANIG
+597 QTLTVTGQFANFG

-624 NGNEISRVR
+624 DGSEIARVR

-649 TFSVDVTATLGSHVF
+649 TFSVDVTATLGSHLF

-674 TESRKDNNI
+674 TEAREDNNI
-683 EEVTLDVVEPY
+683 EQVTLDVVEPY

-699 SPEAVTRINPGMS
+699 SPEEVTRINPGMS

-732 YDTTNLPE
+732 YDTTSLPQ
-740 GWNVAPQ
+740 GWDVVPK
-747 QGTSLA
+747 QGTSLV
-753 GIEIA
+753 GIQLT

-782 IDITATLDI
+782 IDITASLDS

-820 TSQGYGLPG
+820 NSQGYGIPG

-866 GIENVY
+866 GLNNVY
-872 SITLQP
+872 SITLEP

-907 IGSGDETLCRSLEV
+907 IGSGDDTLCRSLEV
-921 NLTAVGSHS
+921 NMTAVGSHS

-940 TVTSFEINALIPS
+940 TVTSFDIDALIPT

-968 QNWQW
+968 PNWQW
-973 NATSGANINNGI
+973 NVTSGATVNNGI
-985 LEISGP
+985 LEISGTP
-991 SGTVAIASL
+991 GTVAVASL

-1015 NTAENVPLNHH
+1015 NTLEDVPLDNHE
-1026 NFLLSVHVLQ
+1026 FLLSIQVLQ
-1036 IHRSAISIIDPV
+1036 IHRSGISIIDPT
-1048 PETEPA
+1048 PLAEST
-1054 GFNVSIPH
+1054 GFNVSVPH

-1073 GEDTYL
+1073 GEDTYVL
-1079 LTGRVLASDQ
+1079 SGRVIPSNQVDT
-1089 IASDDVQFTF
+1089 DDVQFTF

-1117 ITLDTSI
+1117 ITLDSAI
-1124 PAAEAFEIEFTWTS
+1124 PAAEPFEIEFTWSS

-1145 ASTTLLIEA
+1145 ASAKLLIEA
-1154 EQRHSWDITSLDGQ
+1154 EQRHSWDITLLDGQ
-1168 SMQVLPNQEFQFGI
+1168 NLQVLPNEEFQYRI
-1182 EVKNIGNFVDTVQLV
+1182 QVKNTGNFVDTVQLV
-1197 PQIMITTTA
+1197 PYISIVTNL
-1206 NDTSVWNLHDPV
+1206 NDTSSWDLHQPV
-1218 DSSELDV
+1218 DSLEVEV
-1225 NASQVLPIV
+1225 NTSQVLPIV
-1234 QMIPFAWEDST
+1234 QMIPFAWESSAAT
-1245 AIITYKIVSAGYEL
+1245 ITYKIVSGGYEL
-1259 GEFNVTLE
+1259 AEFNLTLE

-1294 EVEQLGNSPSTPFFT
+1294 EVQQLGNSPSTPYFT

-1322 IMMEPG
+1322 MIMEPG
-1328 QTELIDIFVESPE
+1328 QTELIDIFVESPI

-1355 SDGSGQGLEEFEIPV
+1355 SDGAGQGLEEFEIPV
-1370 RVSPSPNFEL
+1370 RVSPSPSFEL

-1385 WFVSEEGGYPL
+1385 WVVNERGGYPL

-1401 TGNTMSHVILTL
+1401 TGNTMSHVTLTL
-1413 ENLPAGWNI
+1413 DNLPSGWNI
-1422 SGVLSASLSP
+1422 SGAQSASLSP
-1432 HETRGIPFE
+1432 HQIRGIPLE

-1449 KQPLEIELRIIHP
+1449 KQSIDLDLRIMHP
-1462 ELGLYMES
+1462 ELGLYQES
-1470 ITVKHSNI
+1470 ISVIYSNI
-1478 SFATTPVLSGSTGS
+1478 SFATTPVLYGSAGSTQS
-1492 SQAFSLHMNS
+1492 FSLHDHS
-1502 NTGSTITVPG
+1502 DTTSTTSVSG
-1512 ATITQEEYRLV
+1512 ATIYQDEYRIL
-1523 LEAGINLGTVSS
+1523 LEEGIHFGTVSS
-1535 SNDSIQFIKIGSTLP
+1535 ITESVQFVKIGSSLP
-1550 QVSASCQFIS
+1550 KVSASCQFIS
-1560 NVFQELGRTPLTD
+1560 NVFEELGRTPLTG
-1573 TLVSCSVTGDID
+1573 TVLSCSVSGDD
-1585 DRTRLTFIASTSTG
+1585 NEKTRLTFIASTNTG
-1599 ETIPLNLGSF
+1599 QTIPLEISSF
-1609 TIQQNESRM
+1609 TIQKNESSVV
-1618 LNLSVNQWDPEPGQ
+1618 NISVNQWDPEPGE
-1632 LMIRVVGYDGNGIEV
+1632 LMIRFVGYDGNGIEV
-1647 ISIET
+1647 VSVET

-1673 LDIAITRTNYD
+1673 LDIAITRSNYE

-1713 QFAPIVNI
+1713 QFAPIVKI
-1721 QNPDIS
+1721 QDPDIS
-1727 DRESLSATIECNS
+1727 DKEGLSATIECNS
-1740 PFDVDDNPSDNTAT
+1740 PFDIDDDLSDNTAT
-1754 AIYVEDSQSLV
+1754 AIYVEESQGLV

-1772 GLAVTILIVGA
+1772 GSAITILIVGV
-1783 YVLVMQRKEAEV
+1783 YVLVMQRKESEI
-1795 LQEKIK
+1795 LQEKIRSTPK
-1801 GKPKTSDSTID
+1801 STNSKPDQEVKQID
-1812 REVQERNDVE
+1812 EIE
-1822 DDMSLE
+1822 DDISLE
-1828 VFEEELDL
+1828 AFEEEIEL
-1836 EEEELPSLVEEIQE
+1836 EEEPISLIEEIPEQ
-1850 LETDLSPSGRLD
+1850 ETDLSPSGRLD

-1870 DIEIIDTISI
+1870 EVEVIDTTSI